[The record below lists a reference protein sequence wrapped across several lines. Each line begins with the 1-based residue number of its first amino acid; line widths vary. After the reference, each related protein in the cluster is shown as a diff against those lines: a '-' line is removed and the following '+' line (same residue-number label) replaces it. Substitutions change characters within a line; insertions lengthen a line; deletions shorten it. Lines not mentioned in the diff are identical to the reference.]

1 MSAPSAEVVNLA
13 AAFARFTETWSPRIV
28 GELNGQH
35 VKLARL
41 HGEFVWHEHAD
52 ADELFL
58 VVRGTLRIRLDDR
71 ELTLGPG
78 ELTVIPRGVR
88 HQPVAADE
96 VWVLLFEPVG
106 TISTGAATDDART
119 SPGAWLR

>member
-1 MSAPSAEVVNLA
+1 MAPDVVNLA

-41 HGEFVWHEHAD
+41 AGEFVWHDHAD

-58 VVRGTLRIRLDDR
+58 VVRGTLRIRLEDR
-71 ELTLGPG
+71 ELVIGPG
-78 ELTVIPRGVR
+78 ELTIIPRGVR
-88 HQPVAADE
+88 HLPIADDE
-96 VWVLLFEPVG
+96 VWVLLLEPAG
-106 TISTGAATDDART
+106 TVSTGAATDDPRT
-119 SPGAWLR
+119 STGTWLR